1 MNSPKLHH
9 FVPQFH
15 LRRFADENGR
25 LWAWDKQ
32 ADRVFHTSP
41 ASIAAGTQFY
51 RLTQYE
57 SAGHDPLTMEKQLSD
72 LEGQVALITDN
83 LLTRIEDAVPL
94 EALPIPAANR
104 RIIALHLAIQ
114 FLRTADTREI
124 LSAFMEVHRGKQVN
138 EAELREVHTELLW
151 DESLTEA
158 LAKRFRRSIWI
169 FARNHTATPFITSDN
184 PIAFRTG
191 DNRRWQRGGIF
202 ACETYLVYPLSPRV
216 VLYCHPREG
225 KFRDVAKFNNCV
237 SPVPISDEMVQSENS
252 GQVFMA
258 SRFIFSKQRGF
269 EKEKAFAAT
278 IGTDIYAQTQPRG

>member
-15 LRRFADENGR
+15 LRRFADESGR

-32 ADRVFHTSP
+32 ADRVFQTSP

-83 LLTRIEDAVPL
+83 WLARLEDAVPL
-94 EALPIPAANR
+94 EALPIPTVDR

-124 LSAFMEVHRGKQVN
+124 LAAFMEIRRGKSVS
-138 EAELREVHTELLW
+138 EVELRVLHTELLW
-151 DESLTEA
+151 DESLIET

-191 DNRRWQRGGIF
+191 DNRRWQRSGIF
-202 ACETYLVYPLSPRV
+202 ARQTYLVYPLSPSA

-225 KFRDVAKFNNCV
+225 KFKNLAKFNNCI
-237 SPVPISDEMVQSENS
+237 SPVPISDEMVQSENT

-258 SRFIFSKQRGF
+258 SRFIFSKRQFRKGKGF
-269 EKEKAFAAT
+269 L
-278 IGTDIYAQTQPRG
+278 GDDRNRNLC

>member
-1 MNSPKLHH
+1 MNSAKLHH
-9 FVPQFH
+9 FVPQFY

-32 ADRVFHTSP
+32 TDRVFQTAP

-57 SAGHDPLTMEKQLSD
+57 ADGHDPLTMEKQLSD
-72 LEGQVALITDN
+72 LEGQVALITNDW
-83 LLTRIEDAVPL
+83 LARLEDAVPL
-94 EALPIPAANR
+94 EALPIPTVSR

-124 LSAFMEVHRGKQVN
+124 LSALMEFYRGKPVSA
-138 EAELREVHTELLW
+138 AELREVHTELLW
-151 DESLTEA
+151 NENLIEA
-158 LAKRFRRSIWI
+158 LAERFRRSIWI

-202 ACETYLVYPLSPRV
+202 ARETYLVYPLSPHA
-216 VLYCHPREG
+216 VLYCHPHEG
-225 KFRDVAKFNNCV
+225 KFRNLARFNNCV
-237 SPVPISDEMVQSENS
+237 SPVAMNEEMVQSENS

-258 SRFIFSKQRGF
+258 SRFIFSKHGAF
-269 EKEKAFAAT
+269 ETEMAFATT
-278 IGTDIYAQTQPRG
+278 IGTHILAPKASD

>member
-25 LWAWDKQ
+25 LWAWDKK
-32 ADRVFHTSP
+32 ADRMFQTSP
-41 ASIAAGTQFY
+41 ASVAAGTQFY

-57 SAGHDPLTMEKQLSD
+57 SDGHDPLTLEKQLSD

-83 LLTRIEDAVPL
+83 WLARLEDALPL
-94 EALPIPAANR
+94 EALPVPTVNR
-104 RIIALHLAIQ
+104 KIIALHLATQ

-124 LSAFMEVHRGKQVN
+124 LSAFMEVHGKPVS
-138 EAELREVHTELLW
+138 EVELRELHTELLW
-151 DESLTEA
+151 DESLIET

-202 ACETYLVYPLSPRV
+202 ARETYLVYPLSPRAA
-216 VLYCHPREG
+216 LYCHPREG
-225 KFRDVAKFNNCV
+225 KFRNLARFNNCV
-237 SPVPISDEMVQSENS
+237 SPVAMSDEMVQSENS

-258 SRFIFSKQRGF
+258 SRFIFSKQGRF

-278 IGTDIYAQTQPRG
+278 IGTDIFAPQARD